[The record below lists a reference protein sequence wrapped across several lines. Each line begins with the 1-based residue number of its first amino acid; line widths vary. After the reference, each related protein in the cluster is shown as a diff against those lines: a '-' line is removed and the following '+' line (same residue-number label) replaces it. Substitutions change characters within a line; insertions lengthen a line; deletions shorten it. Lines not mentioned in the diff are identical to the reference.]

1 MRGKH
6 PPTEW
11 TSSDRGSIPA
21 CAGETD
27 RPRTGRPTDKG
38 LSPLVRGK
46 RCLSLCL
53 PVPGGSI
60 PACAGETLDLLL
72 IFCLCWVYPRLCG
85 GNCCSVALPLC
96 WPGLSPLVRGKQF
109 LIVNRQFLIGSIPAC
124 AGETPLHR
132 QGSRW
137 RRVYPRLCG
146 GNGNTMTQTY
156 TQEGLSPLVRGKPIP
171 PFVPGSAR
179 RSIPA
184 CAGETSS
191 PAPTPRATRVYPRLC
206 GGNSCIQHYD
216 LLKKNGFSILIC

>member
-1 MRGKH
+1 M
-6 PPTEW
+6 
-11 TSSDRGSIPA
+11 
-21 CAGETD
+21 
-27 RPRTGRPTDKG
+27 
-38 LSPLVRGK
+38 RGK

-206 GGNSCIQHYD
+206 GGNYIVPLPPLFCPGLSPLVRGKHGGD
-216 LLKKNGFSILIC
+216 TPGVGSDGSIPACAGETLVFNIMIC